1 MVTSLVFLRK
11 PIITGQITKQ
21 TIYLWLLNVC
31 HLQSKNAQPT
41 ALLVDDDSGYGIC
54 SIKRICDELGIKAT
68 FAVIPSRLDSILCDS
83 LRQWQQDGYH
93 IALHGYNHN
102 RWEKWTSKDII
113 NDIEQCEQLL
123 QEKGFEKAYQYI
135 VPPHA
140 NNTRNIRNAIKAK
153 GYKMITGANIVNLDT
168 TVFQVGRFSL
178 GKDDP
183 DIKDAKIILTKA
195 FHDKSFVIF
204 GTHSSI
210 KDCYSEERTKAVL
223 KLAIEIGLNFI

>member
-1 MVTSLVFLRK
+1 MVISLVFLRK
-11 PIITGQITKQ
+11 PIITGGITKQ

-31 HLQSKNAQPT
+31 HFQSKSAQPT

-102 RWEKWTSKDII
+102 RWEKWTSKEII
-113 NDIEQCEQLL
+113 NDIERCEQLL

-135 VPPHA
+135 VPPHS

-153 GYKMITGANIVNLDT
+153 GYKMITGANIVNPDT
-168 TVFQVGRFSL
+168 TLFQYGRYSL
-178 GKDDP
+178 GKDYPNLQD
-183 DIKDAKIILTKA
+183 TKVVLEKA
-195 FHDKSFVIF
+195 HHNSSFVIF
-204 GTHSSI
+204 GTHSSM
-210 KDCYSEERTKAVL
+210 KENFSEERTKVVL
-223 KLAIEIGLNFI
+223 QLAIDMGYKFI